1 MYVLGRHTDAR
12 GYSLCI
18 QQNAKKISPVEDFNR
33 AEELQERERAGVTEL
48 ADAVGKAKSG
58 VHAQFKILEANELV
72 VNEGTTYGLSLR
84 FLDMAESVK
93 AQFGN
98 YDVIASEI
106 DALAA
111 KTGEVVQFGAEEHG
125 WLVYLY
131 KSKGDAGVETASSIG
146 KREHL
151 HSTSLGKAILST
163 YAEEE
168 VKQIIV
174 RRGLP
179 EKTENT
185 ITTRAE
191 LFEELGQTQ
200 DRGYAFDDE
209 ENISGLRCI
218 SVPVFQDEENVF
230 SAVSVSGPSRRMTQ
244 ERVEKELVD
253 AVSKSANVIEINS
266 RFS

>member
-1 MYVLGRHTDAR
+1 MDEP
-12 GYSLCI
+12 
-18 QQNAKKISPVEDFNR
+18 KNR
-33 AEELQERERAGVTEL
+33 VQSVGLACSILKELQERERAGVTEL
-48 ADAVGKAKSG
+48 AEAVDKAKSG
-58 VHAQFKILEANELV
+58 VHAQLKTLEANELV
-72 VNEGTTYGLSLR
+72 VNEDATYRLSLR

-98 YDVIASEI
+98 YDVITSEI

-111 KTGEVVQFGAEEHG
+111 ETGEVVQFGAEEHG

-163 YAEEE
+163 YSEEE
-168 VKQIIV
+168 TAQIV
-174 RRGLP
+174 ARRDLP
-179 EKTENT
+179 RKTPNT
-185 ITTRAE
+185 ITTKAE
-191 LFEELGQTQ
+191 LFEELDQIR

-209 ENISGLRCI
+209 ENISGLRCV
-218 SVPVFQDEENVF
+218 SVPVFRDDENVLG
-230 SAVSVSGPSRRMTQ
+230 AVSVSGPSRRMTQ
-244 ERVEKELVD
+244 DRVDEELVD